1 MSDVQSNN
9 DFRRPDRESVGV
21 ARIRPNRGQSN
32 WPFGPVGI
40 RQERRNPFRSNE
52 MDMTNTP
59 RRRWNDPKTD
69 A

>member
-1 MSDVQSNN
+1 MSDVHSKG
-9 DFRRPDRESVGV
+9 DMSRPDRESVGAV
-21 ARIRPNRGQSN
+21 RIRRQRGHSN

-40 RQERRNPFRSNE
+40 RQERRSPFRANE
-52 MDMTNTP
+52 LDMTNTP